1 MGLDHLGGAAVYLG
15 AGFLIACS
23 SRSVSSAQDASAA
36 GDAGQ
41 PDGASRGEAGSR
53 DASGA
58 DSAPSSDG
66 SAAEASLASCP
77 PLPIDAA
84 LPPDAS
90 CPSPDDTDHD
100 GVPDCLDGCPY
111 DPTKIAPGFCGCNT
125 PDIDSDGDG
134 VPDCI
139 DLCPQDPNNTASGQC
154 GCVGDP
160 TLQPSGTPCT
170 DSACPQAAATCNAV
184 GVCGD
189 RSVCSPC
196 PGGRYVTSD
205 EGGRYWL
212 CGVTFPPERGP
223 GCVDEDGDG
232 GPGTARMSAQSAC
245 AAKGLT
251 LLRVASSDEN
261 EFVTQFLVA
270 PVWIGAN
277 DLQTP
282 GEWYWS
288 SATSNSDALFWSGA
302 ADGSPDN
309 SLFSDWAMGAPV
321 SNSCATIEPNGGR
334 WSDTDCT
341 QTFGYVCE

>member
-1 MGLDHLGGAAVYLG
+1 MRTRTSGGVGGVWQGEPAAPTRSSREHICAFFSGAYSALMGLDHLGGAAVYLG

-41 PDGASRGEAGSR
+41 PDGASRGEVGSR

-134 VPDCI
+134 VPDASTCAHKI
-139 DLCPQDPNNTASGQC
+139 RTTRRAASAGASGIRRC
-154 GCVGDP
+154 SLRGRRAP
-160 TLQPSGTPCT
+160 IRRALRPRRPAMPSA
-170 DSACPQAAATCNAV
+170 SAAIA
-184 GVCGD
+184 
-189 RSVCSPC
+189 
-196 PGGRYVTSD
+196 
-205 EGGRYWL
+205 
-212 CGVTFPPERGP
+212 
-223 GCVDEDGDG
+223 
-232 GPGTARMSAQSAC
+232 AC
-245 AAKGLT
+245 AA
-251 LLRVASSDEN
+251 RARAV
-261 EFVTQFLVA
+261 
-270 PVWIGAN
+270 
-277 DLQTP
+277 
-282 GEWYWS
+282 
-288 SATSNSDALFWSGA
+288 ATSRRTKA
-302 ADGSPDN
+302 AGTG
-309 SLFSDWAMGAPV
+309 FAA
-321 SNSCATIEPNGGR
+321 
-334 WSDTDCT
+334 
-341 QTFGYVCE
+341 